1 MYAHEETIT
10 ELGISKKDLPT
21 DLQARIRTFTNKARL
36 SKRPETLEQLEVE
49 SEDLA
54 DEVLGWFNND
64 SDDYEEDDDADYED
78 EMLEAKRLKREQD
91 EAERLRLENEQ
102 RQTQSQQQQQNT
114 PPPTQ
119 EIKEE
124 PSGWGINTNW

>member
-21 DLQARIRTFTNKARL
+21 ELQARIRTFTNKARL
-36 SKRPETLEQLEVE
+36 SKRPEALEQLEVD

-54 DEVLGWFNND
+54 NEVLGWFNDD
-64 SDDYEEDDDADYED
+64 SDSYDDNDDDAEQ
-78 EMLEAKRLKREQD
+78 ERL

-102 RQTQSQQQQQNT
+102 RQQQQQQQQQNT
-114 PPPTQ
+114 PPPTE